1 MPRIRHGNDIE
12 GWGLMR
18 TITVSRTISAPIE
31 VVFDWLVDA
40 KNYRSIPAVFRVAV
54 YPAEGAEP
62 NGVGAVREF
71 TSAGLKV
78 KELVT
83 SFERPHQFNYL
94 IQSSVPPLIHD
105 GGSMTFQDMPDATKV
120 TWSTSIQLK
129 APIFADLAT
138 RLYAPGLALGTR
150 MMFRTAERALT
161 GSDSRQ

>member
-1 MPRIRHGNDIE
+1 MH
-12 GWGLMR
+12 
-18 TITVSRTISAPIE
+18 TITAGRIIAAPIE
-31 VVFDWLVDA
+31 AVFDWLVDA
-40 KNYRSIPAVFRVAV
+40 NNYRSVPGVFRVAV
-54 YPAEGAEP
+54 HPADGAEP

-83 SFERPHQFNYL
+83 GFQRPYQMNYL

-105 GGSMTFQDMPDATKV
+105 GGSMTFEERPAGTKV
-120 TWSTSIQLK
+120 TWTTRIQLK
-129 APIFADLAT
+129 APILADIAT

-161 GSDSRQ
+161 GPTGSLN